1 MDGRQKGGVLVLASL
16 PIASSCDTSALPLG
30 NEPCCEPRMISL
42 NSSPTLFPLS
52 NFTLRAGADGIAR
65 YPLLLLSPDV
75 KWHPE
80 VRPGGMIRQTHDR
93 HLLDDEFL
101 EDRMLI

>member
-1 MDGRQKGGVLVLASL
+1 
-16 PIASSCDTSALPLG
+16 
-30 NEPCCEPRMISL
+30 MISL

-52 NFTLRAGADGIAR
+52 NLTLRAGADGIAR

-75 KWHPE
+75 KW

-101 EDRMLI
+101 EDHMLV